1 MPSRS
6 FSQAKFEYSM
16 IVTTSVRTFA
26 FVAIGC
32 LALLAT
38 GCSPAQVV
46 VGTWELDTNSAI
58 SNDLQ
63 KSAPALPAQMLF
75 MKPEIRM
82 TFEGTGGFA
91 ASTKFAG
98 QGFDVKGSWRFVKA
112 DGKALIL
119 MVKEAGKTDENEV
132 RFTLLD
138 DNDHAE
144 ISRDLNIAGQS
155 MKPAIK
161 FVRVKPAS

>member
-1 MPSRS
+1 M
-6 FSQAKFEYSM
+6 FA
-16 IVTTSVRTFA
+16 TTAAVRTFA
-26 FVAIGC
+26 LACVGC
-32 LALLAT
+32 MALLAT
-38 GCSPAQVV
+38 GCSPAKVV
-46 VGTWELDTNSAI
+46 VGTWELDSKGAI

-63 KSAPALPAQMLF
+63 KSAPALAALLLF
-75 MKPEIRM
+75 NAPEIRM

-91 ASTKFAG
+91 ASTNMGGKA
-98 QGFDVKGSWRFVKA
+98 FDVKGSWRFVKA

-144 ISRDLNIAGQS
+144 ISRDLNFAGQT

>member
-1 MPSRS
+1 MFGFTAATR
-6 FSQAKFEYSM
+6 
-16 IVTTSVRTFA
+16 IFA
-26 FVAIGC
+26 LAAVSC

-46 VGTWELDTNSAI
+46 VGTWELDTNNAI

-63 KSAPALPAQMLF
+63 KSAPALAAQMLF
-75 MKPEIRM
+75 LKPEIRV

-91 ASTKFAG
+91 ASTKIAG
-98 QGFDVKGSWRFVKA
+98 QGGEVKGSWRFVKA

-144 ISRDLNIAGQS
+144 ISRDLNFAGQS